1 MGSAIDAWL
10 YNVGACRL
18 SVGGMRPK
26 QAGVVL
32 GLRVFGLRVLG
43 LRASGFPSAGGEL
56 HQQDVAPPSIKWLGG
71 GAS

>member
-10 YNVGACRL
+10 HNVGACRL

-32 GLRVFGLRVLG
+32 GLRVLGLRVC
-43 LRASGFPSAGGEL
+43 FFET
-56 HQQDVAPPSIKWLGG
+56 HHNPSIEVVGVVV
-71 GAS
+71 

>member
-10 YNVGACRL
+10 HNVGACRL

-32 GLRVFGLRVLG
+32 GLRVLGLRVLG
-43 LRASGFPSAGGEL
+43 LRVLGFRVS
-56 HQQDVAPPSIKWLGG
+56 PP
-71 GAS
+71 